1 MIKTGNTLSFNDVGC
16 FKPFSTGIC
25 VKKTGLKIK
34 SIESE
39 SIFSQTGI
47 RRGDIITAVNGDE
60 IEDELDFRFFTA
72 DYHLDVQYQR
82 NGESRTCSI
91 LRPEGVPS
99 GVTFYENPI
108 NRCRN
113 RCIFCFIDQM
123 PPGLRSGL
131 YIKDED
137 VKHSFVNGN
146 YVTMTSLK
154 QSDLEKTVRLGISPL
169 FVSVHATDQQVRT
182 QMLGI
187 KKAPLVLEQ
196 LKFLTEHG
204 IMIHT
209 QIVVCPGYND
219 GEFLKN
225 TIKDLFKLGE
235 SIRSIAVVPVGIT
248 RFRKSPLKM
257 VERELAVE
265 ILAMA
270 TDISERMQ
278 RTDGFRR
285 LFCADELYIKA
296 RRKIPSYS
304 YYEDFPQIGN
314 GVGLIRMQL
323 ENWSL
328 VKKSVLANTMKIISK
343 KKVLLLCSVSAFAY
357 IQKIVEEIMV
367 LSKELLIEV
376 VAVQNEFFGATTVTV
391 AGLLTA
397 KDVLRIL
404 KMKKGSYDYACLPSV
419 MFNGAGVTI
428 DGYSL
433 DRIIK
438 NCGMKVQCA
447 EYVSELFTSGKHS
460 RSKNRVC
467 NC

>member
-1 MIKTGNTLSFNDVGC
+1 M
-16 FKPFSTGIC
+16 
-25 VKKTGLKIK
+25 KKTGLKIK

-39 SIFSQTGI
+39 SIFSRTGI
-47 RRGDIITAVNGDE
+47 RRGDVVLAVNGDE

-72 DYHLDVQYQR
+72 DYHLDIIYQR
-82 NGESRTCSI
+82 NGEARTCSI
-91 LRPEGVPS
+91 TRSEGVPS

-108 NRCRN
+108 SRCRN

-169 FVSVHATDQQVRT
+169 FVSVHVTDQQVRT

-187 KKAPLVLEQ
+187 KKAPQVLEQ

-219 GEFLKN
+219 GDVLKN
-225 TIKDLFKLGE
+225 TIEDLFNLGE

-248 RFRKSPLKM
+248 RFRTNPLKM
-257 VERELAVE
+257 VEHENAIE
-265 ILAMA
+265 ILTVAA
-270 TDISERMQ
+270 DVSERMKSA
-278 RTDGFRR
+278 DGFRR

-296 RRKIPSYS
+296 GQKIPSCS

-323 ENWSL
+323 ENWRL
-328 VKKSVLANTMKIISK
+328 VKKMVQADTKKIVAK
-343 KKVLLLCSVSAFAY
+343 KKVLLLCSVSAITF
-357 IQKIVEEIMV
+357 IRKIVKELIA
-367 LSKELLIEV
+367 LSKDLLIEV
-376 VAVQNEFFGATTVTV
+376 VAVENEFFGATVTV

-404 KMKKGSYDYACLPSV
+404 KAKKEKYDYACLPSV
-419 MFNGAGVTI
+419 MFNGSGVTI

-433 DRIIK
+433 DRIMK
-438 NCGMKVQCA
+438 NCGMKIRCA
-447 EYVSELFTSGKHS
+447 EYVSDLFTSKKHS
-460 RSKNRVC
+460 GTKDRIC

>member
-1 MIKTGNTLSFNDVGC
+1 MKQS
-16 FKPFSTGIC
+16 
-25 VKKTGLKIK
+25 GLKIK
-34 SIESE
+34 SIDFESE
-39 SIFSQTGI
+39 SLFSQTGI
-47 RRGDIITAVNGDE
+47 RKGDIVVAVNGEE

-72 DYHLDVQYQR
+72 ETHLDITYLR
-82 NGESRTCSI
+82 NDKPKKCTI
-91 LRPEGVPS
+91 MRPEGVPT
-99 GVTFYENPI
+99 GVEFYENPI

-113 RCIFCFIDQM
+113 RCVFCFIDQM

-146 YVTMTSLK
+146 YVTLTSLSH
-154 QSDLEKTVRLGISPL
+154 SDLEKTVRLGISPL
-169 FVSVHATDQQVRT
+169 YVSVHATDQQVRT
-182 QMLGI
+182 RMLGI
-187 KKAPLVLEQ
+187 KKAPSVLDQ
-196 LKFLTEHG
+196 LKFLTDNG

-219 GEFLKN
+219 GDVLKN
-225 TIKDLFKLGE
+225 TIDDLFRLGE

-248 RFRKSPLKM
+248 KFRKNPLKM
-257 VERELAVE
+257 VERENAVE
-265 ILAMA
+265 ILTIA
-270 TDISERMQ
+270 TEVSEKMKL
-278 RTDGFRR
+278 TDGFRR

-296 RRKIPSYS
+296 GQKIPSCS

-314 GVGLIRMQL
+314 GVGLIRTQL
-323 ENWSL
+323 ENWRSI
-328 VKKSVLANTMKIISK
+328 KKTIIADTKKIITK
-343 KKVLLLCSVSAFAY
+343 KKVLLLCSVSASTY
-357 IQKIVEEIMV
+357 IRKIVEEIMV

-376 VAVQNEFFGATTVTV
+376 VAVENEFFGTTVTV

-404 KMKKGSYDYACLPSV
+404 KMNKGKYDYACLPSV

-433 DRIIK
+433 DRIMK

-447 EYVSELFTSGKHS
+447 EYVSDLFTSKNHS
-460 RSKNRVC
+460 RIKGRKC

>member
-1 MIKTGNTLSFNDVGC
+1 
-16 FKPFSTGIC
+16 
-25 VKKTGLKIK
+25 VKKNGLKIK
-34 SIESE
+34 TIDSD
-39 SIFSQTGI
+39 SIFSKTDL
-47 RRGDIITAVNGDE
+47 RRGDIVLSVNGEE

-72 DYHLDVQYQR
+72 EYYLDIIYLR
-82 NGESRTCSI
+82 KGESKICSI
-91 LRPEGVPS
+91 MRPEGVPT

-108 NRCRN
+108 SRCRN

-123 PPGLRSGL
+123 PPGLRNGL

-182 QMLGI
+182 RMLGI
-187 KKAPLVLEQ
+187 KKAPQVLEQ

-209 QIVVCPGYND
+209 QIVICPGYND
-219 GEFLKN
+219 GEVLRN
-225 TIKDLFKLGE
+225 TIEDLFNLGE

-248 RFRKSPLKM
+248 KFRKNPLKT
-257 VERELAVE
+257 VERENAVE
-265 ILAMA
+265 ILSLA
-270 TDISERMQ
+270 TDISERMKN
-278 RTDGFRR
+278 TDGFRR

-296 RRKIPSYS
+296 GQKIPSYS
-304 YYEDFPQIGN
+304 YYEDFPQMGN
-314 GVGLIRMQL
+314 GVGLIRTQL
-323 ENWSL
+323 ENWRL
-328 VKKSVLANTMKIISK
+328 EKKMVKAGSRKIITK
-343 KKVLLLCSVSAFAY
+343 KKVLLLCSVSACTF
-357 IQKIVEEIMV
+357 IGKIVEEIMA
-367 LSKELLIEV
+367 LSKDLLIEV
-376 VAVQNEFFGATTVTV
+376 MAVENDFFGTTVTV

-397 KDVLRIL
+397 KDVLRVL
-404 KMKKGSYDYACLPSV
+404 KNKNEKYDYACLPSV

-433 DRIIK
+433 DRIMK
-438 NCGMKVQCA
+438 NCGMKVRCA
-447 EYVSELFTSGKHS
+447 EFVSDLFTSKNYSGKKD
-460 RSKNRVC
+460 RIC

>member
-1 MIKTGNTLSFNDVGC
+1 MKLSVFET
-16 FKPFSTGIC
+16 FSTGIC
-25 VKKTGLKIK
+25 VKKPGLKIK

-39 SIFSQTGI
+39 SIFSQTDI
-47 RRGDIITAVNGDE
+47 RRGDIVVAVNGDE

-72 DYHLDVQYQR
+72 DYHLDIIYQR

-91 LRPEGVPS
+91 MRPEGVPT
-99 GVTFYENPI
+99 GVAFYENPI
-108 NRCRN
+108 GRCRN

-123 PPGLRSGL
+123 PPGLRQGL

-137 VKHSFVNGN
+137 IKHSFVNGN

-182 QMLGI
+182 QMLGV
-187 KKAPLVLEQ
+187 KKAPQVLEQ
-196 LKFLTEHG
+196 LKFLTKYG

-219 GEFLKN
+219 GEVLKN
-225 TIKDLFKLGE
+225 TIQDLFNLGE

-248 RFRKSPLKM
+248 KFRKNPLKM
-257 VERELAVE
+257 VERENAVE
-265 ILAMA
+265 ILSIT
-270 TDISERMQ
+270 TDISERMKN
-278 RTDGFRR
+278 TDGFRR

-296 RRKIPSYS
+296 GQKIPSYS
-304 YYEDFPQIGN
+304 HYEDFPQMGN

-323 ENWSL
+323 ENWRL
-328 VKKSVLANTMKIISK
+328 AKKSVQAGTRKFVTK
-343 KKVLLLCSVSAFAY
+343 KKVLLLCSVSASTF
-357 IQKIVEEIMV
+357 IRKIVEEIMAI
-367 LSKELLIEV
+367 SKELLIEV
-376 VAVQNEFFGATTVTV
+376 AAVENDFFGATVTV

-404 KMKKGSYDYACLPSV
+404 KTKKGKYDYTCLPSV

-433 DRIIK
+433 DRIMK
-438 NCGMKVQCA
+438 NCGMKIRCA
-447 EYVSELFTSGKHS
+447 EYVSDLFTLENHS
-460 RSKNRVC
+460 RKKDRVC